1 MKDLFFLL
9 LQIIGGVC
17 LIGFILSI
25 IGILWGKPMNL
36 KGAEVPNDWRA
47 ALAFLIASAICFAI
61 VHFVGGSKKAAVNQN
76 NPD

>member
-17 LIGFILSI
+17 GLGFLLSV
-25 IGILWGKPMNL
+25 IGIIWGKPMNL

-47 ALAFLIASAICFAI
+47 AVSFLIASAICFGI
-61 VHFVGGSKKAAVNQN
+61 VYLVDRKKKTA
-76 NPD
+76 P

>member
-9 LQIIGGVC
+9 LQLVGGVC
-17 LIGFILSI
+17 LLGFVLSI
-25 IGILWGKPMNL
+25 IGILWGKPMSL

-47 ALAFLIASAICFAI
+47 AVSFLIAGAICFAI
-61 VHFVGGSKKAAVNQN
+61 VHFASGKKQPANQN